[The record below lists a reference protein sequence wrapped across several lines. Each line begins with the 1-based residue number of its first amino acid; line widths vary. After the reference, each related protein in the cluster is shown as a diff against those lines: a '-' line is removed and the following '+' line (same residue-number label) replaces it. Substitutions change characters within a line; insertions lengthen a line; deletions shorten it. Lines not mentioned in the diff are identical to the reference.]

1 MLRATSKQ
9 MEEEL
14 RDYPMIVRSHRA
26 FLVNLGQVEQIV
38 SKSGSMQLV
47 LRHCPEVIP
56 VSRSKI
62 SLIKEAILK
71 NSK

>member
-1 MLRATSKQ
+1 VI
-9 MEEEL
+9 
-14 RDYPMIVRSHRA
+14 Y
-26 FLVNLGQVEQIV
+26 
-38 SKSGSMQLV
+38 KSGSMQLV
-47 LRHCPEVIP
+47 MKFCPESIP